1 MCIMHQDLH
10 LFLYKIQIYNFRP
23 MQIGLRDVP
32 WGKPTVSEL
41 KISLFSWINFFSD
54 EGNFNLSG
62 HMNK

>member
-1 MCIMHQDLH
+1 
-10 LFLYKIQIYNFRP
+10 